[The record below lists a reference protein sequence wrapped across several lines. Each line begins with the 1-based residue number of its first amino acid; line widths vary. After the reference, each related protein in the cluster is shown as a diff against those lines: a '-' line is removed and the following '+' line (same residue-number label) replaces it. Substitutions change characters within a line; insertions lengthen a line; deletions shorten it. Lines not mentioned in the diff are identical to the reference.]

1 MAHPDAE
8 LAALARTAHGVVTR
22 RGLLAAGLTHAEIRH
37 RQASG
42 ALHIVHRGVY
52 RVGHLAPSTDADY
65 LAAVFAGGDD
75 ACLAGLAAA
84 WQFGVVRGRPP
95 VPEVWTRARRRIA
108 GVATRC
114 GVRDPR
120 DRTIWRGIP
129 TVTVARCL
137 VELAGVLDAEGLATA
152 CHEAGARFATT
163 PRHVG
168 DALSRWPTAPG
179 ARALRSVMAGDV
191 NVVLSRLER
200 NFLRLLR
207 AEGLPLP
214 VTNRPAGGRRVDCR
228 WHDRRLTVELDSFR
242 FHNSRRAWERDRQR
256 EREAYARGDD
266 FRRYTWTDVTEAPA
280 AMLRELHALLRA
292 RYPHAA

>member
-1 MAHPDAE
+1 
-8 LAALARTAHGVVTR
+8 
-22 RGLLAAGLTHAEIRH
+22 
-37 RQASG
+37 
-42 ALHIVHRGVY
+42 
-52 RVGHLAPSTDADY
+52 
-65 LAAVFAGGDD
+65 
-75 ACLAGLAAA
+75 
-84 WQFGVVRGRPP
+84 
-95 VPEVWTRARRRIA
+95 
-108 GVATRC
+108 
-114 GVRDPR
+114 
-120 DRTIWRGIP
+120 
-129 TVTVARCL
+129 
-137 VELAGVLDAEGLATA
+137 
-152 CHEAGARFATT
+152 
-163 PRHVG
+163 
-168 DALSRWPTAPG
+168 
-179 ARALRSVMAGDV
+179 MAGDV

-292 RYPHAA
+292 RYPDAA

>member
-1 MAHPDAE
+1 M
-8 LAALARTAHGVVTR
+8 TR
-22 RGLLAAGLTHAEIRH
+22 RGLLAAGMTHAAIRH
-37 RQASG
+37 RQATG
-42 ALHIVHRGVY
+42 ALHVVHRGVY

-65 LAAVFAGGDD
+65 LAAVLAGGDD

-95 VPEVWTRARRRIA
+95 APEVWTRARRRIA

-120 DRTIWRGIP
+120 DRTVWRGIP

-137 VELAGVLDAEGLATA
+137 VELAAVLDAECLAAA
-152 CHEAGARFATT
+152 CHEAGVRFATT
-163 PRHVG
+163 PRHVA

-179 ARALRSVMAGDV
+179 ARDLRSVMAGDV
-191 NVVLSRLER
+191 KVVLSRLER
-200 NFLRLLR
+200 TFLSLLR

-228 WHDRRLTVELDSFR
+228 WHDHRLTVELDSFR
-242 FHNSRRAWERDRQR
+242 FHNSRRAWERDRRR

-280 AMLRELHALLRA
+280 PCSESCASCSKSRH
-292 RYPHAA
+292 PDAA